1 MGEGRGKLPCDV
13 TFKFFLLCEEAEA
26 ARAVRARGGVR
37 GQQLRTEGGDRDVGA
52 RDVLDVDLIPE
63 LTKDIGADT
72 CVARKECVA
81 NAACVTVGG
90 TTTHDRA
97 NGVGAEGL
105 ESNDTVRVHGE
116 GKVAEVAGTG
126 MGEARE

>member
-26 ARAVRARGGVR
+26 AGTVRAGG
-37 GQQLRTEGGDRDVGA
+37 GGKGPAAKDGGDVGA
-52 RDVLDVDLIPE
+52 RDVDLVPE
-63 LTKDIGADT
+63 LSKDVGAGT